1 MSQKSSFLIA
11 DRAVKLAAIGQEGR
25 GLALNEPF
33 GRR

>member
-11 DRAVKLAAIGQEGR
+11 DQAVKLGAIVQERR
-25 GLALNEPF
+25 GLALIEPF